1 MDRLFLSHTRTLSLP
16 HALFRPLAPSCTL
29 PNTQKPVHA
38 VGKHNDNGAQM
49 DSLLP
54 HALSLPF
61 SLSLSH
67 SPTHTQKRVHAVGER
82 HDNGAQVDSL
92 SQHR

>member
-16 HALFRPLAPSCTL
+16 LALFRSLAPSYTL
-29 PNTQKPVHA
+29 PNTQKLVHA
-38 VGKHNDNGAQM
+38 VGKRNDNGAQM
-49 DSLLP
+49 DSLFP

-61 SLSLSH
+61 SLSLSYC
-67 SPTHTQKRVHAVGER
+67 PTHTQKRVDAVGKR

-92 SQHR
+92 S